1 MKIIGLLAI
10 LITASS
16 FGYEFGSNVPEKVKN
31 QIVQDLKFMQDI
43 QGSDTSG
50 IHKEIFGELKGSN
63 YVDWFEK
70 RVTYIGLHTCG
81 GGGASKPVACVIPFL
96 GSSKIWLT
104 KYYTESDHPQIAKMM
119 VVFHEAR
126 HTAVENGNWSHA
138 TCPTP
143 FKNAKG
149 EDMKSIWTGA
159 TLAGEAA
166 CDVTP
171 LGSYGSSMILVK
183 NVNKFCSNCTEK
195 VKMDA
200 GIYADDQFGRIIDA
214 DAIAA
219 VKADLYNGR

>member
-10 LITASS
+10 VISASS
-16 FGYEFGSNVPEKVKN
+16 FGYEFGANVPEKVKN
-31 QIVQDLKFMQDI
+31 QITADLKFMGDL
-43 QGSDTSG
+43 QGSNTSG

-70 RVTYIGLHTCG
+70 RVTHIGLHTCG

-104 KYYTESDHPQIAKMM
+104 KYYTEIDHPQIAKMM

-126 HTAVENGNWSHA
+126 HTEVENGNWSHA

-143 FKNAKG
+143 FKDKDG
-149 EDMKSIWTGA
+149 KDMKSIWTGA

-171 LGSYGSSMILVK
+171 LGSYGSSMILIK
-183 NVNKFCSNCTEK
+183 NVNKFCANCTEK

>member
-126 HTAVENGNWSHA
+126 HTEVENGNWSHA